1 MSFEA
6 STSSPFAVLYDRLR
20 SGAIDRR
27 RFISGATALGM
38 SAGVAHFCANAALAA
53 PGANRNGF
61 AFAAQAAPSAGTE
74 NQERGEG
81 GELRILQWQA
91 PSHLSPHTATG
102 DKEGIASAIVLEPL
116 MHLGENAELVPIL
129 ITEVPTIDN
138 GLLAEDLTSVTYNL
152 LEGVTWSDGEPFTA
166 EDVRFTWEWVM
177 DEANNSINTGVFGQI
192 ADIEVV
198 DDLTARVSF
207 TGPNPSWFVPH
218 TGAAEGAIY
227 PKHILEAGGDAHD
240 AFSLKPIGT
249 GAFVV
254 DEFTPNDEARF
265 SANPNFR
272 EPNKPYFSNIYL
284 KGGGDPAS
292 AARAVL
298 ETGEY
303 HFAWYLPVEPEI
315 LRSMEE
321 GSEYGRLIVYP
332 SSYVERINPNFS
344 DPNTEVDGQ
353 RSHKDTPHPFLTDP
367 AVREAIALA
376 IDRQL
381 IADSF
386 FFGGDQEPAV
396 SNILV
401 GIPEM
406 ESPNTSWSYD
416 PEAANQVLDD
426 AGWVLDGD
434 TRSKDGVELRV
445 RFVTSVN
452 QVRQKIQAVV
462 KANLEDIGIAVD
474 LEQVDASIFFDSSA
488 GNDQNR
494 AHFYSDLNMYQ
505 TGPTTPSPHTFMEEW
520 YAGENGENISQKEN
534 DWTGT
539 NNQRYVNPDYD
550 ALFDEAKRETDP
562 EAAAELFIAMNDLL
576 INDSVIFTLVQ
587 GGEKSAAA
595 RWLNEANFGFG
606 PFGYQYWNIANWNRV
621 EE

>member
-1 MSFEA
+1 
-6 STSSPFAVLYDRLR
+6 
-20 SGAIDRR
+20 
-27 RFISGATALGM
+27 
-38 SAGVAHFCANAALAA
+38 
-53 PGANRNGF
+53 
-61 AFAAQAAPSAGTE
+61 
-74 NQERGEG
+74 
-81 GELRILQWQA
+81 
-91 PSHLSPHTATG
+91 
-102 DKEGIASAIVLEPL
+102 
-116 MHLGENAELVPIL
+116 
-129 ITEVPTIDN
+129 
-138 GLLAEDLTSVTYNL
+138 
-152 LEGVTWSDGEPFTA
+152 
-166 EDVRFTWEWVM
+166 M

-272 EPNKPYFSNIYL
+272 EPNKPCFSNIYL

-353 RSHKDTPHPFLTDP
+353 RSHKDTHPSSPIT
-367 AVREAIALA
+367 AVRAIPG
-376 IDRQL
+376 DRSRL

-386 FFGGDQEPAV
+386 FFEGDQTGGLEHYGHP
-396 SNILV
+396 N
-401 GIPEM
+401 
-406 ESPNTSWSYD
+406 ESPNTD
-416 PEAANQVLDD
+416 
-426 AGWVLDGD
+426 
-434 TRSKDGVELRV
+434 
-445 RFVTSVN
+445 
-452 QVRQKIQAVV
+452 
-462 KANLEDIGIAVD
+462 
-474 LEQVDASIFFDSSA
+474 
-488 GNDQNR
+488 
-494 AHFYSDLNMYQ
+494 
-505 TGPTTPSPHTFMEEW
+505 PTTP
-520 YAGENGENISQKEN
+520 G
-534 DWTGT
+534 
-539 NNQRYVNPDYD
+539 
-550 ALFDEAKRETDP
+550 REP
-562 EAAAELFIAMNDLL
+562 VL
-576 INDSVIFTLVQ
+576 
-587 GGEKSAAA
+587 G
-595 RWLNEANFGFG
+595 
-606 PFGYQYWNIANWNRV
+606 
-621 EE
+621 